1 MITIEDMINYSR
13 WELIEEPYFIALIN
27 TLRINNV
34 VSYVDVGA
42 NVGEFSNILFEQI
55 PTLKDA
61 YLIEPEEDNYEFLQ
75 NNIKNKIN
83 SYKVAIGYNLNSSV
97 LIKDNN
103 NAGGHHLIEMQYAD
117 NSFSNVEIKTLEELE
132 LPIVDFIKIDI
143 EGGELNVIEN
153 SSYLQQIRWID
164 IEFHDYTSIDYIKRY
179 FPRHDIMLCAFIG
192 NTFRCFLKKKQH

>member
-1 MITIEDMINYSR
+1 MLTIEGLINHTR
-13 WELIEEPYFIALIN
+13 KELIEEPYFIALIN
-27 TLRINNV
+27 TLKFNKIE
-34 VSYVDVGA
+34 SYVDVGA
-42 NVGEFSNILFEQI
+42 NTGEFSNILFDQI
-55 PTLKDA
+55 PTLNNA
-61 YLIEPEEDNYEFLQ
+61 YLIEPEENNYNFLQ
-75 NNIKNKIN
+75 NNIKNK
-83 SYKVAIGYNLNSSV
+83 SVLYKAAIGYNFTSGV
-97 LIKDNN
+97 LVNDNN
-103 NAGGHHLIEMQYAD
+103 NAGGHHLREMECVD
-117 NSFSNVEIKTLEELE
+117 DSFSNVEIKTLEELE